1 MRCAYAGS
9 ECHHRYGGLRDA
21 SNGLANFFNLICL
34 ATIPN
39 TVYYPVKSAADL
51 LLTAAMSV
59 FLFKEKLRPAQY
71 VGVGLGALALIF
83 INI

>member
-1 MRCAYAGS
+1 MKRMIS
-9 ECHHRYGGLRDA
+9 LLL
-21 SNGLANFFNLICL
+21 SL
-34 ATIPN
+34 
-39 TVYYPVKSAADL
+39 VL